1 MECWRYYYSE
11 KIVGLKLFIEFR
23 TNFAKEK
30 NDEL

>member
-1 MECWRYYYSE
+1 MEMLALLLFR